1 MGYQLL
7 VVSPDDPDIAL
18 GVSIAFDRPG
28 VFDSIRDSN
37 NQALNNLKNLLLT
50 RIGER
55 YTSPTYGTNLLN
67 IIFEPSN
74 EERKQDVID
83 AITGPVNHWLPYI
96 TLINID
102 VITAEDDPNLD
113 HQIIVTITFSSGY
126 LEQTIGVSLDNDGGL
141 GIV

>member
-1 MGYQLL
+1 MGYQLQVASL
-7 VVSPDDPDIAL
+7 DDPDKAL

-55 YTSPTYGTNLLN
+55 YNSPTYGTNLLN
-67 IIFEPSN
+67 IIFEPNN
-74 EERKQDVID
+74 EDRKQDVID

-102 VITAEDDPNLD
+102 VITAEDDPYLD
-113 HQIIVTITFSSGY
+113 HQITVTITFSSGY